1 MNNSQNKRSPEEITS
16 FLAQWQQSG
25 QSKKQFC
32 IEKEINYQTFIGWCV
47 QRKQKAIKEN
57 RKFIPVELSQK
68 QDGIFAEIH
77 LSSAKKIIL
86 HQAVPSEFIQAILK
100 C

>member
-1 MNNSQNKRSPEEITS
+1 MDKSQNKRSPEEITS

-32 IEKEINYQTFIGWCV
+32 MEKQINYQTFIGWCV
-47 QRKQKAIKEN
+47 QRKQKAVREEK
-57 RKFIPVELSQK
+57 KFIPVELEQK
-68 QDGIFAEIH
+68 QEGIFAEIH

-86 HQAVPSEFIQAILK
+86 HQRVSSEFIHAILK